1 MLINA
6 QGLALKYSA
15 NMNSVSEALIG
26 VKPVRKEATS
36 ANRRPCMLYD
46 ERAAATALIDL
57 YVARH
62 DKHRAEAKR
71 WLKLAEE
78 AAQIRGT
85 IKDED

>member
-15 NMNSVSEALIG
+15 NMNSASEALIG

-46 ERAAATALIDL
+46 EYEAATALIDL
-57 YVARH
+57 YVRRH
-62 DKHRAEAKR
+62 DKYTAEANK
-71 WLKLAEE
+71 WMKLAEE
-78 AAQIRGT
+78 AAQIRGN